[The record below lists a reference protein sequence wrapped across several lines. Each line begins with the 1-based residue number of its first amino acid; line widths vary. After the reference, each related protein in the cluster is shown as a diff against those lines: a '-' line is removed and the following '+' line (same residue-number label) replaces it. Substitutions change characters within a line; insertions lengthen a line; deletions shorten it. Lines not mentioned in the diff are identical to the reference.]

1 MEINR
6 IGNKKCWIKK
16 MDFSTGGFLI
26 GGVLLIWGDHLFLNY
41 IFFWGAVV
49 VD

>member
-1 MEINR
+1 MMIKKNGKKQLEINR

-16 MDFSTGGFLI
+16 WISE
-26 GGVLLIWGDHLFLNY
+26 
-41 IFFWGAVV
+41 VV

>member
-1 MEINR
+1 MMMKKSKKELEIKG

-16 MDFSTGGFLI
+16 WISEL
-26 GGVLLIWGDHLFLNY
+26 
-41 IFFWGAVV
+41 V